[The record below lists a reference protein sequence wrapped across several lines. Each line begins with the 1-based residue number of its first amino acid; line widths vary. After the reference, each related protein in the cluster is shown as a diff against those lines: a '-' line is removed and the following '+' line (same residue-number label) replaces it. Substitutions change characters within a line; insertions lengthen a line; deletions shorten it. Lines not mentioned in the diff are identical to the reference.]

1 MFFVKIGRVI
11 IFFIKIALNPIST
24 EGGGGEV
31 GRFGALCYIFINNFL
46 FTSAFF
52 VKFSD
57 FS

>member
-1 MFFVKIGRVI
+1 MKIFQMRLFTQVTI
-11 IFFIKIALNPIST
+11 NPIST
-24 EGGGGEV
+24 RGGP
-31 GRFGALCYIFINNFL
+31 CYTFINNFL